1 MADVL
6 LPNSRILLSEAKIQA
21 RVRELGE
28 DITAHYLGRQPLFLG
43 VMNGALFFL
52 ADLLRAVELPTEMT
66 TIRLASYS
74 GTLSTGRILGLDEL
88 DQPVA
93 GKSVLIVD
101 DILDTG
107 LTLAELAGRLRDLG
121 AADVRVCVLLSKQR
135 PRSRPVQADWIGFE
149 IPDVFVVGYGLDHD
163 GKYRGLRDIREL
175 PAPAET

>member
-1 MADVL
+1 MADS
-6 LPNSRILLSEAKIQA
+6 LPPQSRILLSEAKIQA

-28 DITAHYLGRQPLFLG
+28 QITDHYRGRQPLLLG

-52 ADLLRAVELPTEMT
+52 ADLLRAIDLPTEMT

-74 GTLSTGRILGLDEL
+74 GTLSTGRILGLDALE
-88 DQPVA
+88 QPLA
-93 GKSVLIVD
+93 GKPVLIVD

-121 AADVRVCVLLSKQR
+121 AEDVRICVLLSKRR
-135 PRSRPVQADWIGFE
+135 PRSRPVHADWIGFD

-163 GKYRGLRDIREL
+163 GRHRGLRDIREL
-175 PAPAET
+175 PSPAQA